1 MADTV
6 KLKQRVLK
14 QKQFNVGDCISV
26 SRLYFGI
33 DYTSLLPDYIDRI
46 VGRVIFVY
54 PEAKTV
60 KVHWDIDDTEC
71 NVKLQDIYVEDG
83 DLPKQSIP
91 VEPLDANEQTSSA
104 QAAEKHCLAIDA
116 LEDNG
121 GDSVDFN
128 KSQFTKLLGLKSAG
142 DEKNLGKREKKERNK
157 ISEESEEVESDD
169 EETEGK

>member
-1 MADTV
+1 MCCSKLIIYIFFEIISMVTPHPPPPLTKHHVNQFNPVFLNNSHLFSIFRLVWDSYLLKRNFSFKIVQHSDKMADAV

-26 SRLYFGI
+26 SRLYFGS

-71 NVKLQDIYVEDG
+71 NVKLRDIYVEDG

-91 VEPLDANEQTSSA
+91 VES
-104 QAAEKHCLAIDA
+104 
-116 LEDNG
+116 
-121 GDSVDFN
+121 
-128 KSQFTKLLGLKSAG
+128 
-142 DEKNLGKREKKERNK
+142 
-157 ISEESEEVESDD
+157 
-169 EETEGK
+169 